1 MFAYN
6 AYKLEVF
13 LWHKGRK
20 YVYKVTVKYDESV
33 VEEVEDVDAAA
44 SVSSWSPP
52 GPRSSP
58 DLRPLGPHRYVA
70 HPPVSFC
77 VLTPEKAKQ
86 TNKSPHQQVAISRML
101 STFEVIMKSII
112 SDNIYG
118 LPCMIKSRSPGIQVV
133 RKQGWLDKYS
143 FGEIDLC
150 LLCSSTRLYSKTVS
164 PSIYLL
170 WIGVRNEG
178 ILQKFKSVLIVA
190 TKSASDVHN
199 TIKVSTIK
207 PLLSYKVLETSHHYR
222 PLSTWILQVCP
233 VILRLT
239 ESDSMDDY
247 RTEAVAVS
255 NQTWTYI
262 RYRYALR

>member
-1 MFAYN
+1 MLRTGVIW
-6 AYKLEVF
+6 KSGVVGGWITSRSGWLLE
-13 LWHKGRK
+13 L
-20 YVYKVTVKYDESV
+20 
-33 VEEVEDVDAAA
+33 
-44 SVSSWSPP
+44 
-52 GPRSSP
+52 
-58 DLRPLGPHRYVA
+58 
-70 HPPVSFC
+70 
-77 VLTPEKAKQ
+77 LTE
-86 TNKSPHQQVAISRML
+86 L
-101 STFEVIMKSII
+101 IMKSII

>member
-1 MFAYN
+1 
-6 AYKLEVF
+6 
-13 LWHKGRK
+13 
-20 YVYKVTVKYDESV
+20 
-33 VEEVEDVDAAA
+33 
-44 SVSSWSPP
+44 
-52 GPRSSP
+52 
-58 DLRPLGPHRYVA
+58 
-70 HPPVSFC
+70 
-77 VLTPEKAKQ
+77 
-86 TNKSPHQQVAISRML
+86 
-101 STFEVIMKSII
+101 MKSII
-112 SDNIYG
+112 SDTIYG
-118 LPCMIKSRSPGIQVV
+118 LPCVIKSRSPGIPVV

-150 LLCSSTRLYSKTVS
+150 LCLCSSTRLYSKTVS

-190 TKSASDVHN
+190 TKSTSDVHN

-255 NQTWTYI
+255 SSCCT
-262 RYRYALR
+262 

>member
-1 MFAYN
+1 M
-6 AYKLEVF
+6 
-13 LWHKGRK
+13 
-20 YVYKVTVKYDESV
+20 
-33 VEEVEDVDAAA
+33 
-44 SVSSWSPP
+44 
-52 GPRSSP
+52 
-58 DLRPLGPHRYVA
+58 PL
-70 HPPVSFC
+70 
-77 VLTPEKAKQ
+77 
-86 TNKSPHQQVAISRML
+86 
-101 STFEVIMKSII
+101 
-112 SDNIYG
+112 
-118 LPCMIKSRSPGIQVV
+118 
-133 RKQGWLDKYS
+133 
-143 FGEIDLC
+143 
-150 LLCSSTRLYSKTVS
+150 
-164 PSIYLL
+164 SIYLP

-255 NQTWTYI
+255 SWCCTLSVHCAIMRKIWPSVRRKNAKSSLSQKCQLWLKCSLWLFKQRNHHQQTGPIVQGKALTIMEIEFLILIKKLTLARFRTFWTENPLLS
-262 RYRYALR
+262 R